1 MNDLGLNELGSLDA
15 IAYEGI
21 QFIAKTSNI
30 IPIYHLISSLL
41 PFGKNCT
48 IIISK
53 DGLCLTI
60 TDNNTCKILLNLD
73 KRLFNFHY
81 ILNLKKNNKKSK
93 GQEDEDDDDDDDD
106 DEYGANVRF
115 SRRNTTD
122 VTEADNNIQLRNEND
137 DDEIEDDDSDEKTI
151 SLNID
156 LKSLIETINIHI
168 PSEKNQEPNVNCILS
183 YRGEGYPFVLT
194 FEDSYVI
201 ERCELLTLHIDS
213 DEDYS
218 VLTKRNANK
227 NKHNHKVHQKKNSN
241 NNNTQNGEG
250 NSQFDEFFNEISN
263 NYEDTEVNVNN
274 YIFQLDTT
282 KIMYEIVLKSSLLF
296 DAIKDMNDLNTEEF
310 ILFCSKELSKSN
322 NKHNSPDMNDNSDGE
337 SIRKRLVLI
346 SKSSDDSIGYSKLII
361 PEKRAF
367 LKDISIYRP
376 ELITFED
383 QDTDLEDDSSD
394 NGEDGDLTNLTE
406 DGNQMAAIR
415 NEKKTRA
422 RERIEK
428 LNNSEEKNI
437 EMIPAYTSIS
447 SFYNFHYFSKI
458 LKSIKLSKLIKI
470 RKDLNGITSLSL
482 LITSAGSL
490 HEPTS
495 SRHNNNNNNDDKGL
509 YFGTSIEFIT
519 LETIP
524 IEERYFITNSI
535 GEINNKDKNE
545 SENNNSGTVKN
556 EISNSTLLK
565 YGYNNTT
572 IEQMITDDDN
582 INVIVI
588 GNNGQLTTLD
598 DFFTRTDEDNFINSH
613 GRNSHKETNHV
624 DDLHRKTVPISTS
637 RRDDESRSPE
647 VRGDFG
653 GFDANGP
660 ISNQLESL
668 ILGTNANTKPSA
680 SNNKID
686 DGGRIEVDETVGDNS
701 DDDNHNEKDTDG
713 RRKNN
718 KKTKRKPPRKGFSR
732 NYKRKDKDDGSDDE
746 DRGQGK
752 KRNKGK
758 GEAIQT
764 VGGAIEIPLYI

>member
-1 MNDLGLNELGSLDA
+1 MNDMGLNELGSLDA
-15 IAYEGI
+15 IAYEGV

-81 ILNLKKNNKKSK
+81 ILNLKKNNKKSDD
-93 GQEDEDDDDDDDD
+93 QEEEYEDDDD
-106 DEYGANVRF
+106 YGANVRF

-122 VTEADNNIQLRNEND
+122 VTEADNHTQLGNENNHDEDHTD
-137 DDEIEDDDSDEKTI
+137 DNNEKII
-151 SLNID
+151 SLNLD

-168 PSEKNQEPNVNCILS
+168 PSDKNQEPNVNCILS

-218 VLTKRNANK
+218 VLTKRNN
-227 NKHNHKVHQKKNSN
+227 NQRRNNNRLRQKKNSN
-241 NNNTQNGEG
+241 NNSTQSGEG
-250 NSQFDEFFNEISN
+250 NTQFDEFFNEISN
-263 NYEDTEVNVNN
+263 NYEDTEADVNN
-274 YIFQLDTT
+274 YIFQLDTS

-322 NKHNSPDMNDNSDGE
+322 NKHNLPDINDKSEEE

-361 PEKRAF
+361 PEKKAY

-376 ELITFED
+376 ELITLEN
-383 QDTDLEDDSSD
+383 QDTDLEDDSS
-394 NGEDGDLTNLTE
+394 NNEDADVTNLTE

-415 NEKKTRA
+415 NEKKARA
-422 RERIEK
+422 REKMEK
-428 LNNSEEKNI
+428 VNNSEDKNI

-447 SFYNFHYFSKI
+447 SFYNFQYFSKI

-490 HEPTS
+490 NES
-495 SRHNNNNNNDDKGL
+495 SRSRVNSSNNDDKGL

-535 GEINNKDKNE
+535 GEINNKDKHE
-545 SENNNSGTVKN
+545 LENSTSGAVKK
-556 EISNSTLLK
+556 EIPNSTLLK

-572 IEQMITDDDN
+572 IEQMIRDDDN

-598 DFFTRTDEDNFINSH
+598 DFFSRTDEDNFINSH
-613 GRNSHKETNHV
+613 VDHQKSVGILVDLMQMVRSAISWSH
-624 DDLHRKTVPISTS
+624 
-637 RRDDESRSPE
+637 
-647 VRGDFG
+647 
-653 GFDANGP
+653 
-660 ISNQLESL
+660 
-668 ILGTNANTKPSA
+668 
-680 SNNKID
+680 
-686 DGGRIEVDETVGDNS
+686 
-701 DDDNHNEKDTDG
+701 
-713 RRKNN
+713 
-718 KKTKRKPPRKGFSR
+718 
-732 NYKRKDKDDGSDDE
+732 
-746 DRGQGK
+746 
-752 KRNKGK
+752 
-758 GEAIQT
+758 
-764 VGGAIEIPLYI
+764 

>member
-1 MNDLGLNELGSLDA
+1 MNDMGLNELGSLDA
-15 IAYEGI
+15 IAYEGV

-81 ILNLKKNNKKSK
+81 ILNLKKNNKKSND
-93 GQEDEDDDDDDDD
+93 QEEEYEDDDD
-106 DEYGANVRF
+106 YGANVRF

-122 VTEADNNIQLRNEND
+122 VTEADNHTQLGNEND
-137 DDEIEDDDSDEKTI
+137 DNEDDNDDNNEKTI
-151 SLNID
+151 SLNLD

-168 PSEKNQEPNVNCILS
+168 PSDKNQEPNVNCILS

-218 VLTKRNANK
+218 VLTKRNN
-227 NKHNHKVHQKKNSN
+227 NQRRNNYRLRQKKNSN
-241 NNNTQNGEG
+241 NNGTQSGEG
-250 NSQFDEFFNEISN
+250 NTQFDEFFNEISN
-263 NYEDTEVNVNN
+263 NYEDTEVNVNT
-274 YIFQLDTT
+274 YIFQLDTS

-322 NKHNSPDMNDNSDGE
+322 NKHNLPDINAQSEEE

-361 PEKRAF
+361 PEKKAY

-376 ELITFED
+376 ELISLEN
-383 QDTDLEDDSSD
+383 QDTDLEDDSS
-394 NGEDGDLTNLTE
+394 NNEDGDETNLTE

-415 NEKKTRA
+415 NEKKARA
-422 RERIEK
+422 REKMEK
-428 LNNSEEKNI
+428 VNNSEDKNI

-447 SFYNFHYFSKI
+447 SFYNFQYFSKI

-490 HEPTS
+490 NES
-495 SRHNNNNNNDDKGL
+495 SRSRVNNGNNDDKGL

-535 GEINNKDKNE
+535 NEINNRDKNE
-545 SENNNSGTVKN
+545 FENSNSGAVKK
-556 EISNSTLLK
+556 EIPNSTLLK

-572 IEQMITDDDN
+572 IEQMIRDDDN

-598 DFFTRTDEDNFINSH
+598 DFFSRTDEDNFINSH
-613 GRNSHKETNHV
+613 GRDKYKEINH
-624 DDLHRKTVPISTS
+624 
-637 RRDDESRSPE
+637 
-647 VRGDFG
+647 
-653 GFDANGP
+653 
-660 ISNQLESL
+660 
-668 ILGTNANTKPSA
+668 
-680 SNNKID
+680 
-686 DGGRIEVDETVGDNS
+686 
-701 DDDNHNEKDTDG
+701 
-713 RRKNN
+713 
-718 KKTKRKPPRKGFSR
+718 
-732 NYKRKDKDDGSDDE
+732 
-746 DRGQGK
+746 
-752 KRNKGK
+752 
-758 GEAIQT
+758 
-764 VGGAIEIPLYI
+764 